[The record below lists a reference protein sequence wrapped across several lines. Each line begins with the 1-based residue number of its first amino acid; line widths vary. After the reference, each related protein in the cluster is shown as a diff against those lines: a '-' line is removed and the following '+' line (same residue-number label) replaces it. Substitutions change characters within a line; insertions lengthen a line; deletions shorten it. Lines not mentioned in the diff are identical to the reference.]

1 MSFATAINCL
11 DGRVQEPV
19 AKFLKKK
26 FGASYVDA
34 ITAPGPVKV
43 ITNKSGS
50 EFNHIEKGVGISINK
65 HDSKGVAVVAHY
77 DCAGF
82 PAERRE
88 QIEELKKAVL
98 IVKDWVKVPVVGLW
112 VGANWEAEEIE
123 IEEKGEDK

>member
-50 EFNHIEKGVGISINK
+50 EFNHIEKGLS
-65 HDSKGVAVVAHY
+65 
-77 DCAGF
+77 
-82 PAERRE
+82 
-88 QIEELKKAVL
+88 
-98 IVKDWVKVPVVGLW
+98 
-112 VGANWEAEEIE
+112 
-123 IEEKGEDK
+123 